1 MIDSRPFRLGMELL
15 AFRFQRRRFDEDE
28 LGNYMLVLDPF
39 LTSDQFTRAASW
51 VCKHCV
57 RMPSPGDLLEIA
69 LDLPAEAP
77 SVVIP
82 FPWARTS

>member
-1 MIDSRPFRLGMELL
+1 MDLL
-15 AFRFQRRRFDEDE
+15 AFRFQRRAWDEDE
-28 LGNYMLVLDPF
+28 LGNYHWTLDPF
-39 LTSDQFTRAASW
+39 LSSDQFSRAVTW

-77 SVVIP
+77 CEVIP